1 MSAVEALE
9 AKRLL
14 LQSSDEYRELAD
26 VHHRLDTRLHE
37 LGDKPHL
44 SDDEQLEEQTI
55 KKRKL
60 VLKDQMEDLARAYV
74 RSRAALA

>member
-14 LQSSDEYRELAD
+14 LQSSEEYRELVD
-26 VHHRLDTRLHE
+26 VHHSLDSRLHE
-37 LGDKPHL
+37 LSHKPYL
-44 SDDEQLEEQTI
+44 SDAEQLEEHTI

-60 VLKDQMEDLARAYV
+60 VVKDQMETLAREYV
-74 RSRAALA
+74 RSRSIAS

>member
-14 LQSSDEYRELAD
+14 LQSNDEYRHLFD
-26 VHHRLDTRLHE
+26 VHHSLDTRLHE
-37 LGDKPHL
+37 LSDKPYL
-44 SDDEQLEEQTI
+44 SVDEQLEESTI

-60 VLKDQMEDLARAYV
+60 ALKDRMERLARAH
-74 RSRAALA
+74 AAGAAGG

>member
-14 LQSSDEYRELAD
+14 LQSSDEFRQLVD
-26 VHHRLDTRLHE
+26 VHHSLDTRLHE
-37 LGDKPHL
+37 LSDKQYL
-44 SDDEQLEEQTI
+44 SDAEQLEEHTI

-60 VLKDQMEDLARAYV
+60 ALKDQMESIAREYV
-74 RSRAALA
+74 RSHAAAS